1 MERTQRSISLS
12 IFVCFK
18 TLIAK
23 THGGRRGVRSYSAAP
38 PSGSQSQLRRVRSGV
53 GVRAREPDSDPEG
66 FYEGFQVGLTRNRG
80 GRPGWE
86 HSISNALGCVFLF
99 L

>member
-1 MERTQRSISLS
+1 M
-12 IFVCFK
+12 
-18 TLIAK
+18 
-23 THGGRRGVRSYSAAP
+23 
-38 PSGSQSQLRRVRSGV
+38 
-53 GVRAREPDSDPEG
+53 RAREPDSDPEG